1 MIIQQE
7 QESNGKKKLFR
18 SPSEDTQHVS
28 PWHMNGLSWRVLL
41 NVVWFCFSDCGTGYK
56 NHPLFL
62 EEE

>member
-41 NVVWFCFSDCGTGYK
+41 NVVWFL
-56 NHPLFL
+56 LF
-62 EEE
+62 